1 MYTWYNPLNF
11 GQGKGRSMQKI
22 NVKDARRN
30 ISRLLDQVNAG
41 EEIIIFRRGKPVAR
55 MLQVDSQGS
64 KPVRFPGRSAFR
76 SKLPSMK
83 QSSASL
89 IRDIRDERG

>member
-1 MYTWYNPLNF
+1 
-11 GQGKGRSMQKI
+11 MQEI

-41 EEIIIFRRGKPVAR
+41 EEIVILKRGRPVAR
-55 MLQVDSQGS
+55 LLQVDNRYR
-64 KPVRFPGRSAFR
+64 KPVRFPNRSAFR

>member
-1 MYTWYNPLNF
+1 
-11 GQGKGRSMQKI
+11 MQKI

-55 MLQVDSQGS
+55 MLKVDNQGS
-64 KPVRFPGRSAFR
+64 KPVRFPNRSSFR
-76 SKLPSMK
+76 SRLPSMK

>member
-1 MYTWYNPLNF
+1 
-11 GQGKGRSMQKI
+11 MQKI

-55 MLQVDSQGS
+55 ILQVDNQNR
-64 KPVRFPGRSAFR
+64 KPVRFPNRSAFR

>member
-1 MYTWYNPLNF
+1 
-11 GQGKGRSMQKI
+11 MQKI
-22 NVKDARRN
+22 NVKDARKN

-41 EEIIIFRRGKPVAR
+41 EEIIIFRRGQPVAR
-55 MLQVDSQGS
+55 ILRVENQGD
-64 KPVRFPGRSAFR
+64 KPVRFPDRTAFR

-89 IRDIRDERG
+89 IRAIRDERG

>member
-1 MYTWYNPLNF
+1 
-11 GQGKGRSMQKI
+11 MQKI
-22 NVKDARRN
+22 NVKDARKN

-41 EEIIIFRRGKPVAR
+41 EEIIIFRRGKAVAR
-55 MLQVDSQGS
+55 MLQIDNKGS
-64 KPVRFPGRSAFR
+64 KPVRFPNRSAFR
-76 SKLPSMK
+76 SKLPPMK